1 MWCLVVL
8 HPDRLWEGCTVG
20 LNHTLNVTKAFASPF
35 SGGVFWDPAD
45 NMYKMWYRC
54 NDGLQCYATSVDGI
68 AWTKPMLDVVNGTNI
83 VISERVDGATVWLDG
98 QRNVPRSA
106 RFKMAAVFAYNDYR
120 HYTIL
125 HSADGVHWIVVTNS
139 TAGSIADRSTVFF
152 NPFRSKWVYSIK
164 QDLPPPFGR
173 SRAYWE
179 AEDLDTGATW
189 GTPNGVA
196 VYNWTNADEFD
207 PPWGCGHENYTQLYN
222 LDAVAYE
229 SVLVGLFSIFT
240 GKYCAD
246 GAGFNRTGEW
256 DSVFVAFSRDGFHW
270 SRPVVNGQHP
280 VFLPM
285 DASVAPPW
293 RWNKAN
299 VQSVGG
305 GFTVQREGP
314 MRFYVGARTGPDQL
328 EGNASA
334 GVAELRRDGF
344 ASVSAA
350 SAAPAVL
357 TTHAI
362 VFSGAE
368 LFVNLAWENATSPP
382 QVGSASLAAEVL
394 NATTG
399 RALPG
404 LTAAAC
410 LGPQGADNTRM
421 HVQWANG
428 VTLHSAVGRPVQF
441 RFLLSPGVRLYAFWV
456 AMDSGGASRGYLGA
470 GGKGYAFV
478 LDE

>member
-179 AEDLDTGATW
+179 AEDLDTGATCVSRQSATHT
-189 GTPNGVA
+189 GAQAHVMCT
-196 VYNWTNADEFD
+196 
-207 PPWGCGHENYTQLYN
+207 GHTRKSSSRRGALQT
-222 LDAVAYE
+222 V
-229 SVLVGLFSIFT
+229 SLF
-240 GKYCAD
+240 
-246 GAGFNRTGEW
+246 
-256 DSVFVAFSRDGFHW
+256 
-270 SRPVVNGQHP
+270 
-280 VFLPM
+280 
-285 DASVAPPW
+285 
-293 RWNKAN
+293 
-299 VQSVGG
+299 
-305 GFTVQREGP
+305 
-314 MRFYVGARTGPDQL
+314 
-328 EGNASA
+328 
-334 GVAELRRDGF
+334 
-344 ASVSAA
+344 
-350 SAAPAVL
+350 
-357 TTHAI
+357 
-362 VFSGAE
+362 
-368 LFVNLAWENATSPP
+368 
-382 QVGSASLAAEVL
+382 
-394 NATTG
+394 TTG
-399 RALPG
+399 RMPTSSTLPG
-404 LTAAAC
+404 DAGMRTTRSCIIWMLLRTKVCLSACSPSLPASTAPMEPASTA
-410 LGPQGADNTRM
+410 LVNGTR
-421 HVQWANG
+421 
-428 VTLHSAVGRPVQF
+428 S
-441 RFLLSPGVRLYAFWV
+441 LSPSAAMAFTGRGRWSTASTLFSCPWTRQSPHPGGGTKRTCSRLAAGSPCNAKGRCDSTWEHAPGPTSLKETHLRELRSCV
-456 AMDSGGASRGYLGA
+456 AMDLHLCRQRLRSVAGLPSFACLSVHCDYPVCACHSALRVVPPAVCNAVVLLGTWETAVDMRMHLVLCAPCCSDVCLGGR
-470 GGKGYAFV
+470 
-478 LDE
+478 

>member
-207 PPWGCGHENYTQLYN
+207 PPWCDDVSSSCVVRGNMQVATKHVIALTSNSDRSMICALISCGGAPSVCMYHLLCVSVCGTGCGC
-222 LDAVAYE
+222 
-229 SVLVGLFSIFT
+229 LV
-240 GKYCAD
+240 
-246 GAGFNRTGEW
+246 
-256 DSVFVAFSRDGFHW
+256 
-270 SRPVVNGQHP
+270 
-280 VFLPM
+280 
-285 DASVAPPW
+285 
-293 RWNKAN
+293 
-299 VQSVGG
+299 VQG
-305 GFTVQREGP
+305 
-314 MRFYVGARTGPDQL
+314 MRA
-328 EGNASA
+328 
-334 GVAELRRDGF
+334 
-344 ASVSAA
+344 
-350 SAAPAVL
+350 
-357 TTHAI
+357 
-362 VFSGAE
+362 
-368 LFVNLAWENATSPP
+368 
-382 QVGSASLAAEVL
+382 
-394 NATTG
+394 
-399 RALPG
+399 
-404 LTAAAC
+404 
-410 LGPQGADNTRM
+410 
-421 HVQWANG
+421 
-428 VTLHSAVGRPVQF
+428 
-441 RFLLSPGVRLYAFWV
+441 
-456 AMDSGGASRGYLGA
+456 
-470 GGKGYAFV
+470 
-478 LDE
+478 